1 MNHQLSGKPIRARCW
16 TRAAAALLA
25 VAGLSLAAC
34 SSSAGSSAASGTAAG
49 GSGSG
54 CSSPGVKAAQ
64 ALLAK
69 YSAQPGF
76 QSPGPAINVASLK
89 GKTVWIIVNSLEDPF
104 NAGMAQAA
112 ASALQQAGI
121 KTKVLDGQ
129 GSENTWA
136 SLMEEAAAQKPAA
149 VIGSGIST
157 SLMKGPEAA
166 LGRAGVPFIEAV
178 SSPNSLPA
186 YPGVDGYVDLDY
198 VLDGQLQAAY
208 AIANSCGKASVLLFN
223 DTEYPDTVGAVVK
236 GGSEFFKQNCPGC
249 TVYTQVVQIATL
261 PTTVPS
267 DVATIIHA
275 HPAIQWVQANF
286 DYLAGFAVQGI
297 NQASLANVS
306 VVSGDAVNAQLDEL
320 RQGNRMKVD
329 VGASPVW
336 VGWAAADLIMRT
348 MLGQKTP
355 YEVVPQRAFTKDNI
369 PSSDSATGLVTTDFQ
384 SSYLKLWG
392 IGS

>member
-1 MNHQLSGKPIRARCW
+1 MTNQLSRPSARRYR
-16 TRAAAALLA
+16 TRAAAAFLA
-25 VAGLSLAAC
+25 AASLSLAAC
-34 SSSAGSSAASGTAAG
+34 SSSAGSTATSNAAAI
-49 GSGSG
+49 GSS

-69 YSAQPGF
+69 YSSQPAF
-76 QSPGPAINVASLK
+76 QSPGPAISVASLK
-89 GKTVWIIVNSLEDPF
+89 GKTVWIIVNSLQDPF
-104 NAGMAQAA
+104 NANLATAA
-112 ASALQQAGI
+112 ASALQQAGVR
-121 KTKVLDGQ
+121 TKVLDGQ

-136 SLMEEAAAQKPAA
+136 QLMEEAAAQKPAA

-166 LGRAGVPFIEAV
+166 LGRAGIPFIEAV

-186 YPGVDGYVDLDY
+186 YAGVSGYIDLDY
-198 VLDGQLQAAY
+198 QLDGQLQAAY
-208 AIANSCGKASVLLFN
+208 AIASSCGKASVLLFN

-236 GGSEFFKQNCPGC
+236 GGSEFLAQNCPAC
-249 TVYTQVVQIATL
+249 KVYTQVVQIATL

-275 HPAIQWVQANF
+275 HPSIQWVQANF

-297 NQASLANVS
+297 HQAGLTGVN
-306 VVSGDAVNAQLDEL
+306 VVSGDAVNAQLDQL
-320 RQGNRMKVD
+320 RQGNDIKVD

-336 VGWAAADLIMRT
+336 VGWAAADLIMRI

-355 YEVVPQRAFTKDNI
+355 YEVVPQHAFTKDNI
-369 PSSDSATGLVTTDFQ
+369 PSSDSPSGLVSTNFESD
-384 SSYLKLWG
+384 YLKLWG
-392 IGS
+392 LSS

>member
-1 MNHQLSGKPIRARCW
+1 MTRQLSGSAGRRHWA
-16 TRAAAALLA
+16 RAAAALLA
-25 VAGLSLAAC
+25 VGSLLLAAC
-34 SSSAGSSAASGTAAG
+34 SSGGISAASGTAS
-49 GSGSG
+49 SGSG
-54 CSSPGVKAAQ
+54 CNSSGVKAAK

-69 YSAQPGF
+69 YSAQPTF
-76 QSPGPAINVASLK
+76 QPVGGAINAASLK
-89 GKTVWIIVNSLEDPF
+89 GKPVWIIVNSLEDPF
-104 NAGMAQAA
+104 NAGMAKAA
-112 ASALQQAGI
+112 AGALHKAGI
-121 KTKVLDGQ
+121 RAKVLDGQ
-129 GSENTWA
+129 GSENTW
-136 SLMEEAAAQKPAA
+136 SRLMEEAAAQKPAA

-157 SLMKGPEAA
+157 ALMKGPEAA

-186 YPGVDGYVDLDY
+186 YPGVVGYVDLNY
-198 VLDGQLQAAY
+198 LLDGQLQAAY

-236 GGSEFFKQNCPGC
+236 GGSEFFKKNCPEC
-249 TVYTQVVQIATL
+249 KVYTQVVQIATL

-275 HPAIQWVQANF
+275 HPSIQWVQANF

-297 NQASLANVS
+297 KQAGFSNVS

-320 RQGNRMKVD
+320 RQGKLMKID

-336 VGWAAADLIMRT
+336 VGWAAADLIIRI

-355 YEVVPQRAFTKDNI
+355 YELVPERAFTKDNL
-369 PSSDSATGLVTTDFQ
+369 PSSDSPTALVSTNFESD
-384 SSYLKLWG
+384 YLKLWG
-392 IGS
+392 LGS